1 MKEIKAFVRPTR
13 LSEVIAAVRELEGV
27 PGLTI
32 SEVRGF
38 PRFGDKPG
46 DRSGGI
52 DLFDS
57 FEMSKVECVV
67 QDEAVSRVVDAIAR
81 SAHTGNSGDGKI
93 FVAAVEDV
101 VRIRTRERGEDAL

>member
-1 MKEIKAFVRPTR
+1 MKEIKAFIRPTR
-13 LSEVIAAVRELEGV
+13 LYDVIAAVRELVGV

-38 PRFGDKPG
+38 PRFGEKPG
-46 DRSGGI
+46 ERSGGI

-67 QDEAVSRVVDAIAR
+67 RDDDVSQVVDAIAR

-93 FVAAVEDV
+93 FVYAVEDV
-101 VRIRTRERGEDAL
+101 VGIRTRERGENAL